1 MQVTR
6 KTIEI
11 ENELIKFVS
20 NQAEEK
26 RRSFTGELNDI
37 LQNEKNRV
45 ENRKRK
51 DNE

>member
-1 MQVTR
+1 MQVTK

-11 ENELIKFVS
+11 QNELIKFVS
-20 NQAEEK
+20 DQAEDN
-26 RRSFTGELNDI
+26 RRSFTGELNQI